1 MDSVERR
8 ETPDEG
14 IKTIRF
20 GIRLLIMVIFLGYI
34 MIWVMMPTNTFW
46 QHWLPDI
53 QDKVNSTY
61 FGQQGTNFLIYTFPI
76 LFVAVLGCIYL
87 HLGEKEVGRSNGR
100 IVLLTHYW
108 RSFPFL
114 NSTAKNS
121 RLAQWRRPAFVKG
134 PLGIVSWTGLFF
146 LSTFIALLLWSFSA
160 YIHSMFANIT
170 RQSATQMGEKVWEAK
185 LESAGLMLG
194 LLGNICLAFLFFPVT
209 RSSSVMRVIGLTSES
224 GVKYHIWLGH
234 ITMTLFTA
242 HGFSYIIFWAST
254 NQISEQKACLV
265 SARILP
271 CEAVELNFS
280 KSPGLSYN
288 PTSNMFINVPGI
300 SKLQWHPFTITSNN
314 NTDQDRLS
322 VVIKSTG
329 SWSRLFYQQLSQPIP
344 PDHLEVSVEG
354 PYGPASTHFF
364 RHDTLVLISGGS
376 GITPFCS
383 IIRELLFSASIR
395 SCSTKQVLFIAAF
408 KKSVDLAMLDVLV
421 SDANYNI
428 TQFPLRIEAYVTRE
442 KELTSDDQ
450 KLFQTI
456 WFKPSA
462 TDAPVSAI
470 LGSNSWLW
478 LGAIISSSFLT
489 FLLLIGIVTRY
500 YIYPIDHNTNMRFS
514 YAEKSV
520 LNMLFGCVSVALAAT
535 TAFIWNKKQ
544 NAKEMIQIQNV
555 DVPTPKGSPGPGS
568 WLCNGERELESFP
581 HESLFQ
587 NTKVHYGERP
597 NFKKLLQECEGSSIG
612 ILVSGPKKMRQE
624 VAAICSSSEADNLH
638 FESISFSW

>member
-14 IKTIRF
+14 IKAIRL

-61 FGQQGTNFLIYTFPI
+61 FGRQGTNFLIYTFPI

-87 HLGEKEVGRSNGR
+87 HLGEKDVGRSNGR
-100 IVLLTHYW
+100 RKFFELFFYTHYLYII
-108 RSFPFL
+108 F
-114 NSTAKNS
+114 
-121 RLAQWRRPAFVKG
+121 
-134 PLGIVSWTGLFF
+134 IVFF
-146 LSTFIALLLWSFSA
+146 IF
-160 YIHSMFANIT
+160 H
-170 RQSATQMGEKVWEAK
+170 V
-185 LESAGLMLG
+185 
-194 LLGNICLAFLFFPVT
+194 
-209 RSSSVMRVIGLTSES
+209 
-224 GVKYHIWLGH
+224 
-234 ITMTLFTA
+234 
-242 HGFSYIIFWAST
+242 GFSYFCITLPGFYLFLIDRYLRFLQSQQMAR
-254 NQISEQKACLV
+254 LV

-288 PTSNMFINVPGI
+288 PTSSMFINVPGI

-329 SWSRLFYQQLSQPIP
+329 SWSRLLYQQLSQPIP

-383 IIRELLFSASIR
+383 IIRELLFSTSTR
-395 SCSTKQVLFIAAF
+395 SCRTKQVLLIAAF

-514 YAEKSV
+514 YAENSA

-535 TAFIWNKKQ
+535 TAFIWNQKQ
-544 NAKEMIQIQNV
+544 NAKEMIQIQNM

-568 WLCNGERELESFP
+568 WLYNGERELESFP

-612 ILVSGPKKMRQE
+612 ILVSGPKKMGQE